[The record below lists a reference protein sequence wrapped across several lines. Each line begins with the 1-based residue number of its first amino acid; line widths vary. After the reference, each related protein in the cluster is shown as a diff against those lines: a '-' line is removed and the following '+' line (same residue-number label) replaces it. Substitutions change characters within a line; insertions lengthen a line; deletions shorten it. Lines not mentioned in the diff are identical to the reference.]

1 MLADLRYAYRTL
13 VKTPALT
20 AAALASLTLGI
31 GANLAIFNV
40 ANALLL
46 RNLPV
51 ERPDELALLQY
62 VTRKGNVFDAFSF
75 KEYQALR
82 ENQTLSGLA
91 ATALRQ
97 VNFAAGERSER
108 VLAQL
113 VSGEFFAVLGVRP
126 QLGRLLGPDD
136 NLAANAHPVTVISH
150 GLWQSRF
157 GSDPAVAGQTV
168 RLNGHRYTIAG
179 VAPPEFEGTS
189 QSNRVDLWVP
199 VMMAAQII
207 TRPVNEAA
215 QPPFLEWE
223 GWLELIGR
231 RKSGVNQAAVEAEL
245 DSKFAILRK
254 DLGEYTFEIS
264 NQQAAPGTR
273 DRILVKPGGQGDA
286 DLKVRYQLPIRILMG
301 VVALLLLI
309 ASANTANLLL
319 ARAAARRKEMA
330 IRLALGAGR
339 VRLVRQLMSESLL
352 LAAMAAALGVLI
364 SYWAS
369 DALVQ
374 MLPQRATMALDVRPD
389 WITALFAV
397 ALSAGCAILF
407 GLAPALQSAR
417 TDVAPMIKGDAAGGR
432 SPRFSLGNALVVVQV
447 ALSVLML
454 AGAGLFLR
462 SLANI
467 RSIDPGF
474 RTENLL
480 LASVNPG
487 SNGYKDAALRTLYE
501 RLLEQAG
508 RLPGVRSASIAQV
521 SPMSG
526 TLWLYTIQVP
536 GYQPAPKETPM
547 AWTNAIGP
555 GYFSTIGARLVAGR
569 EFTFRDR
576 AGAPPVVVVNE
587 AMARKFWPG
596 RDALGQRFIF
606 REKQVEVAGVVKDTA
621 YRELREER
629 PATVYT
635 PLLQG
640 DHDSG
645 TLHLHVSG
653 DPGPVV
659 AGLREA
665 LRGLDANLPLYRVQT
680 LERQIDNT
688 ISRERLLATLSAIFG
703 GLAILLAAVGL
714 YGVLGYAVTRR
725 TREIGI
731 RMALGA
737 QRADVLSRVLR
748 ESLAMAALGVALG
761 LPAAWAASQWVASL
775 LYGVKPGDPLTYGGI
790 VFLLLGVALLAGLVP
805 ARRASRVDPMV
816 ALRHD

>member
-31 GANLAIFNV
+31 GANLALFNV
-40 ANALLL
+40 ANAMLL
-46 RNLPV
+46 RLLPV
-51 ERPDELALLQY
+51 ERPQELALLQY
-62 VTRKGNVFDAFSF
+62 VTRKGNVFDAFSY

-82 ENQTLSGLA
+82 DNRTLSGLA
-91 ATALRQ
+91 AFTIRQ
-97 VNFAAGERSER
+97 VNLAAGDSSER
-108 VLAQL
+108 VLAQA
-113 VSGEFFAVLGVRP
+113 VSGEFFPVLGLRP
-126 QLGRLLGPDD
+126 HLGRLLRPED
-136 NLAANAHPVTVISH
+136 NLAANAHPVAVISH
-150 GLWQSRF
+150 RLWQSRF
-157 GSDPAVAGQTV
+157 GSDPAVSNQTFQ
-168 RLNGHRYTIAG
+168 LNGHRYTIAG
-179 VAPPEFEGTS
+179 VAPPDFEGTS
-189 QSNRVDLWVP
+189 QSSRVDLWVP
-199 VMMAAQII
+199 LMMSAQII
-207 TRPVNEAA
+207 TRPVKDGV
-215 QPPFLEWE
+215 QPPFLEWD

-231 RKSGVNQAAVEAEL
+231 RRPGVTQAAVEAEL
-245 DSKFAILRK
+245 DAKFSVLRK
-254 DLGEYTFEIS
+254 DTAEYTFEIS
-264 NQQAAPGTR
+264 SQQAAPGAR
-273 DRILVKPGGQGDA
+273 DRLLVKPGGQGDA
-286 DLKVRYQLPIRILMG
+286 DLKIRYQLPIRILMG

-319 ARAAARRKEMA
+319 ARATARRKEMA

-339 VRLVRQLMSESLL
+339 ARLIRQLMSESLL
-352 LAAMAAALGVLI
+352 LAAAAAALGVLI
-364 SYWAS
+364 SFWAS
-369 DALVQ
+369 EALLQ
-374 MLPQRATMALDVRPD
+374 LLPQRATMSLDVRPD
-389 WITALFAV
+389 WITVLFAV

-432 SPRFSLGNALVVVQV
+432 SPRFSLGNALVVLQV

-480 LASVNPG
+480 LASLNPG
-487 SNGYKDAALRTLYE
+487 SNGYKDAALQGLYE
-501 RLLEQAG
+501 RLLEQAA
-508 RLPGVRSASIAQV
+508 RLPGVRAASIAQV

-536 GYQPAPKETPM
+536 GYQPAPKEMPM

-555 GYFSTIGARLVAGR
+555 GYFSTIGARLLAGR
-569 EFTFRDR
+569 EFTYRDR
-576 AGAPPVVVVNE
+576 AGAPPVVMVNE
-587 AMARKFWPG
+587 TMARKFWPG
-596 RDALGQRFIF
+596 REALGQRFAF
-606 REKQVEVAGVVKDTA
+606 NQKQVEVVGVVKDTV
-621 YRELREER
+621 YRELREDR

-640 DHDSG
+640 THDTG
-645 TLHLHVSG
+645 TLHLHIAG
-653 DPGPVV
+653 DAGPIV

-665 LRGLDANLPLYRVQT
+665 LRGLDANLPLFRVQT

-688 ISRERLLATLSAIFG
+688 ISRERLLATLSSIFG

-748 ESLAMAALGVALG
+748 ESLGMAALGVALG
-761 LPAAWAASQWVASL
+761 LPVAWATSRFVTSL

-790 VFLLLGVALLAGLVP
+790 VVLLLGVALLAGLLP